1 GAFLKDGPS
10 VQAVARPFDFLGDLG
25 FVFSVAPGLALAGD
39 GGLAYEVR
47 LFGGRQAILLRAPAG
62 AAAGSGDAAPPAVIA
77 EIGEASPEG
86 GLYRAFQSGPRAT
99 ARLSSDGRGRIAF
112 AAATDTVPEEI
123 VLYGAPA
130 NSPPVADAGSDQIV
144 ECSGPAGATVRL
156 DGTASHDPDGDPLTY
171 VWTGA
176 FGQATGARPL
186 VVLPLGTSVV
196 TLVVNDGQVSSP
208 PASVTISVRD
218 TLPPSLSVAAT
229 PALLWPP
236 DGRMQNVTLTVTA
249 SDICDPQPAITLVN
263 VTIQDGAFGGRP
275 GPAVSGAELG
285 TDDRLIALRAER
297 SGKGS
302 ARNYIV
308 IYRAADR
315 SGNAATAAAT
325 VSVPHDLG
333 R

>member
-1 GAFLKDGPS
+1 M
-10 VQAVARPFDFLGDLG
+10 
-25 FVFSVAPGLALAGD
+25 
-39 GGLAYEVR
+39 
-47 LFGGRQAILLRAPAG
+47 
-62 AAAGSGDAAPPAVIA
+62 
-77 EIGEASPEG
+77 
-86 GLYRAFQSGPRAT
+86 
-99 ARLSSDGRGRIAF
+99 
-112 AAATDTVPEEI
+112 
-123 VLYGAPA
+123 
-130 NSPPVADAGSDQIV
+130 
-144 ECSGPAGATVRL
+144 
-156 DGTASHDPDGDPLTY
+156 
-171 VWTGA
+171 
-176 FGQATGARPL
+176 
-186 VVLPLGTSVV
+186 LPLGTSVV
-196 TLVVNDGQVSSP
+196 TLVVSDGQASSS

-302 ARNYIV
+302 GRNYVV

-315 SGNAATAAAT
+315 SGNAATTAASVT
-325 VSVPHDLG
+325 VPHDLG